1 LTNQGERE
9 KVNTLFSFQHLLG
22 LKKKK
27 KKNKKWLN
35 SDLEIDAA
43 LTKVGF
49 EYSLNFLAKE

>member
-1 LTNQGERE
+1 M
-9 KVNTLFSFQHLLG
+9 
-22 LKKKK
+22 
-27 KKNKKWLN
+27 LN

>member
-27 KKNKKWLN
+27 KRLN